1 MNMFLDGPA
10 SATVLPLS
18 RRVLSI
24 PRTSLGKWS
33 MWLLAALVLLF
44 CVFIAVSLTLD
55 AAGIPVGTFRYWLI
69 LVPLISAVV
78 SAVAA
83 GVVALVAIFRRERS
97 ILMLLPLLV
106 AAFVLFW
113 TIGEMTESK
122 PSTRSSTAQQF
133 KTARQFA
140 SYLATQCGLPDNVEL
155 PDAAEEFAQ
164 QQGAD
169 QLIALLSKEFQAKTI
184 LHAHVDIARLVP
196 WKYIYTT
203 NYDNVLEGAFT
214 LGGKPLRAVTLGD
227 GAVLNHDV
235 PALAAALKNKITIY
249 TPPKDRAPLQHCIRK
264 YEPIPLKSPLTDRD
278 VFDLF
283 HRLHSTTMSTSL
295 IV

>member
-33 MWLLAALVLLF
+33 MWLLAAFVLLF

-122 PSTRSSTAQQF
+122 PSTRSSTAQQPNRNLQLCVF
-133 KTARQFA
+133 IQNVSTRSKNFQTIPAR
-140 SYLATQCGLPDNVEL
+140 
-155 PDAAEEFAQ
+155 
-164 QQGAD
+164 
-169 QLIALLSKEFQAKTI
+169 
-184 LHAHVDIARLVP
+184 
-196 WKYIYTT
+196 
-203 NYDNVLEGAFT
+203 
-214 LGGKPLRAVTLGD
+214 
-227 GAVLNHDV
+227 
-235 PALAAALKNKITIY
+235 
-249 TPPKDRAPLQHCIRK
+249 TPPAAN
-264 YEPIPLKSPLTDRD
+264 
-278 VFDLF
+278 
-283 HRLHSTTMSTSL
+283 
-295 IV
+295 